1 MTTDDVHWAHAS
13 YHYAAP
19 YSFYVAR
26 CFVFKI
32 KKRRLSSGKNM
43 SSEFKKFSMVRY
55 CRECR
60 DRQAMLSMEP
70 QKISEKYYLSFP
82 CVCQHS
88 DVCGTNIADKKNTI
102 LLYHE
107 ERGGHAQQCPEEQND
122 SVKAFAKQISFPQM
136 RRNLFNIKKCAGAA
150 TCVQTHF
157 YPLYYTQQVS
167 IVCDVLVKSCLHIFL
182 RLMPY
187 MKTLHFGFKP

>member
-55 CRECR
+55 CPECR

-82 CVCQHS
+82 CVCQHA
-88 DVCGTNIADKKNTI
+88 DVCGTNIADKKI
-102 LLYHE
+102 
-107 ERGGHAQQCPEEQND
+107 
-122 SVKAFAKQISFPQM
+122 
-136 RRNLFNIKKCAGAA
+136 
-150 TCVQTHF
+150 
-157 YPLYYTQQVS
+157 LYYYITRRGEVMPNS
-167 IVCDVLVKSCLHIFL
+167 VRKNKMIPSKRSLNKVVFL
-182 RLMPY
+182 R
-187 MKTLHFGFKP
+187 